1 MVFDTGYWYA
11 GITCNDV
18 EIKMIQKHKNKH
30 KNKQEEIHYGS
41 FST

>member
-11 GITCNDV
+11 GIACNDV
-18 EIKMIQKHKNKH
+18 EIEMIQKH